1 MGKVETVLV
10 GGGSRLLPMPA
21 QEQWLRRMMTDGKA
35 TLDGINAAGAQGSLV
50 LEPAKVS
57 FRSRRNKALWKA
69 PPKDVRASCSASSRS
84 ELTLSGPKGSVTLT
98 LSEDGARDLA
108 ILGLKQ
114 LAASAAKKR

>member
-1 MGKVETVLV
+1 MAVVGATTPTYDLTAEDVGSVIAVDCTPTNAEGTMGKVETVLV

-69 PPKDVRASCSASSRS
+69 PPKDVRTSSRV
-84 ELTLSGPKGSVTLT
+84 LM
-98 LSEDGARDLA
+98 
-108 ILGLKQ
+108 
-114 LAASAAKKR
+114 